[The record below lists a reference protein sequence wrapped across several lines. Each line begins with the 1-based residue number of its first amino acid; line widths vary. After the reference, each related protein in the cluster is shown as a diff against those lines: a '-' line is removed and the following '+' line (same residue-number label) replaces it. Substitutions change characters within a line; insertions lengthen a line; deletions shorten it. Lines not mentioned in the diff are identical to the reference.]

1 MTSPEDP
8 QVKPSP
14 SPRPKSTTAGTTT
27 QKSPSE
33 RITGQLDKPTRKRGR
48 PAVVT
53 FLDRVWDR
61 NATSPQIGWELSTEC
76 LATPGRLEQLRA
88 AHATQPDP
96 QVELDKYLINEQ
108 VSGD

>member
-61 NATSPQIGWELSTEC
+61 NATSPQIGWELATQL
-76 LATPGRLEQLRA
+76 LADEGLLERMRKGHL
-88 AHATQPDP
+88 TQPDP
-96 QVELDKYLINEQ
+96 QVELDAYLVVEP
-108 VSGD
+108 VSE